1 MRIAVFG
8 AGAWGT
14 ALALAFSRGHEI
26 VLWSRESD
34 EISAMRA
41 DGENRRYLPGIPL
54 PRELHVRGGDVDNVD
69 VKRLRALPNV
79 EYTTKGWEMFAPM
92 ASLLLNQTFHPI
104 SVGRWRH
111 LHVLSLQFLY
121 LVRLYFLSLDIHLIE
136 GGGCFAKYHLQGL
149 FSSRS
154 SQHFCFCLEADI

>member
-54 PRELHVRGGDVDNVD
+54 PEAIRVHAGQATAAELQQHDLVIVATPTAA
-69 VKRLRALPNV
+69 LRA
-79 EYTTKGWEMFAPM
+79 
-92 ASLLLNQTFHPI
+92 FH
-104 SVGRWRH
+104 
-111 LHVLSLQFLY
+111 FL
-121 LVRLYFLSLDIHLIE
+121 D
-136 GGGCFAKYHLQGL
+136 
-149 FSSRS
+149 
-154 SQHFCFCLEADI
+154 